1 VKLSHADA
9 KEVIEKGWGERHGLS
24 RKTVLSGKTVR
35 SRTFTAGYLM
45 IYAPRNE
52 GEVRL
57 WARY

>member
-1 VKLSHADA
+1 MKLSHADA

-24 RKTVLSGKTVR
+24 GKTVG

-52 GEVRL
+52 EEVRL